1 MSDTCPPPPPP
12 ALRSAAGRVASKQPT
27 VLLSQDTSSG
37 PSAESAERYVLSF
50 SPPCNISISS
60 LYALRK
66 KKKRRSSSF
75 LERRHGRSVF
85 PPVRRATFRVFAVRR
100 AARRHGARR
109 CQASDDTDI
118 RRGTLGIAF
127 GTRHTHE
134 AWDAACAPAARATSR
149 PPAWRSEERTRQQ
162 GAIVPARHER
172 HATHVARAGVFGSRF
187 LVLSFAGVLTQLSS
201 HLHAHRPTP
210 CVQCN
215 RQLN

>member
-12 ALRSAAGRVASKQPT
+12 ALRNAAGRVASKQPT

-37 PSAESAERYVLSF
+37 PSAESAGRYVLSF
-50 SPPCNISISS
+50 PTPHVISRLVVFTHLLTYFLEASNGQKVRFIPR
-60 LYALRK
+60 AA
-66 KKKRRSSSF
+66 RRSQ
-75 LERRHGRSVF
+75 
-85 PPVRRATFRVFAVRR
+85 RVPG
-100 AARRHGARR
+100 RRHGARR

-134 AWDAACAPAARATSR
+134 AWDTACAPAARATSR
-149 PPAWRSEERTRQQ
+149 PPAWRSEERTRQP

-187 LVLSFAGVLTQLSS
+187 LVLSFAGVLTQPLS
-201 HLHAHRPTP
+201 HLRAHRPTP